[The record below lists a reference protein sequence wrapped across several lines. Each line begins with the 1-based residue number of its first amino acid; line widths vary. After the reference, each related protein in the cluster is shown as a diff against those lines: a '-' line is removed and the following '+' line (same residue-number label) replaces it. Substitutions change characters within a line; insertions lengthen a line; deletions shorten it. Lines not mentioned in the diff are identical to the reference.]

1 MTNTSTM
8 IRRFALAALC
18 ALLVVASAAA
28 SPSDD
33 KLGRLQGKIARA
45 NQREGVLTSQISAIS
60 TRIRNLEGNVSA
72 AEAKLA
78 PLQAELVVHQR
89 KLDAITDVYRRQ
101 ALRLEAA
108 QEQYEIAAKR
118 LGRRLILLYQEG
130 RPDVVSVVFSS
141 TSISDAVK
149 QIEYLQ
155 DITLNDESIAQRV
168 NEVRIHFAAVKKRTG
183 KIRAT
188 VADEMR
194 TIAAQTA
201 EAQRVRDGLV
211 STRDALAS
219 TRSKESRMLAGV
231 RESKQQW
238 LADVAAL
245 QAGSAA
251 IAERI
256 RAAGSSSS
264 ATPSSA
270 GLIWPVSG
278 VLTST
283 FGMRW
288 GRMHE
293 GIDIGAPEGTPIY
306 AATGGTVIY
315 AGWEGGYG
323 NLTVIDHGNGLS
335 TAYGHQSQIAVS
347 NGQVVARGQAIG
359 YVGNTGHS
367 FGPHLHFE
375 VRVNGTPVD
384 PLQYL

>member
-1 MTNTSTM
+1 M

-33 KLGRLQGKIARA
+33 KLGRLQDKIARA

-108 QEQYEIAAKR
+108 QGQYEIVAKR

-183 KIRAT
+183 KIRAI

-219 TRSKESRMLAGV
+219 TRSKESRILAGV

-264 ATPSSA
+264 ATPSAA